1 MLPTKLY
8 ALAADSVLA
17 LHAVVALFAVVGGL
31 AIPLLPALAWLHVPM
46 VLWSSIVNLAHWTCP
61 LTPLEQ
67 SLRKRAG
74 QGSVEGG
81 WIQHYIEPMV
91 RPQGMPR
98 RMELIAGV
106 SVLLWNG
113 LVYAVVYLLV
123 FNG

>member
-1 MLPTKLY
+1 M
-8 ALAADSVLA
+8 V
-17 LHAVVALFAVVGGL
+17 
-31 AIPLLPALAWLHVPM
+31 